1 VYLDESNSGS
11 PVGSDG
17 QIDQCAGRLHHKMQ
31 TAAIGELESGMG
43 VSLSA
48 PHGDSPSI
56 QPKCN
61 V

>member
-43 VSLSA
+43 VIAVGASR
-48 PHGDSPSI
+48 
-56 QPKCN
+56 
-61 V
+61 